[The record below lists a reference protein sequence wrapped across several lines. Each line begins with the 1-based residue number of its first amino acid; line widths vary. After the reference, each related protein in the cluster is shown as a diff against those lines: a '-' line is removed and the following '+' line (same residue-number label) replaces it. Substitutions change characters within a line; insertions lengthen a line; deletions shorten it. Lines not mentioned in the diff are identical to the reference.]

1 MNCQGFENI
10 VNDLAR
16 QNLVDAKLLFKQALA
31 HCNDCKACALRF
43 ENERVLTFG
52 LAALAAE
59 MKSLEVPERVEA
71 ELMAVW
77 RQRRTLAQ
85 RSASQGSWRR
95 LVASA
100 AVAAA
105 VVLIAFGANV
115 LRLLQIESPE
125 QMTIAPLEMAPAS
138 PKVLPQMPDPSV
150 EYSASLQ
157 PSGPRKTVKF
167 RIAKHRPKP
176 NDSSVAKANTST
188 ATIAQAVEVT
198 TEFMPM
204 GYVNAA
210 SLQDG
215 GQVVRVELPRH
226 AMARFGL
233 PVNMDRYDERVKA
246 DVWVGAD
253 GLARAIR
260 FVQ

>member
-16 QNLVDAKLLFKQALA
+16 QHLVDAKLREQALA

-52 LAALAAE
+52 LAALSAE
-59 MKSLEVPERVEA
+59 MRSLQVPERVEA
-71 ELMAVW
+71 ELIAAW
-77 RQRRTLAQ
+77 RQRKTLAQ

-105 VVLIAFGANV
+105 VVLIAFGANA
-115 LRLLQIESPE
+115 LRLLQTQSPK
-125 QMTIAPLEMAPAS
+125 QMTIAPLTMGPEAS
-138 PKVLPQMPDPSV
+138 PRVLPQAPDPSV
-150 EYSASLQ
+150 EYSASSQL
-157 PSGPRKTVKF
+157 SGPRKTVKL
-167 RIAKHRPKP
+167 RVAKHRPKP
-176 NDSSVAKANTST
+176 NDSSVAKAST
-188 ATIAQAVEVT
+188 PTAAIAQAVEVT
-198 TEFMPM
+198 TEFMPL

-215 GQVVRVELPRH
+215 GQVVRVELPRY